1 MMIKLNCSLCLP
13 NTLKVRSRIRVFKL
27 VPQSFLL
34 HQMFGI
40 LESSLTLQCPWT
52 ITLKKV
58 CQSSFFQI
66 RNLSSIRK
74 MLPKST
80 AEILVHAFIISRLDN
95 GNALLNGISEQQI
108 HKLQIVQNS
117 AARVLTNTHKFD
129 HITPVRRELHW
140 LPIRERIQYK
150 AALLTWKARNN
161 MAPSYIS
168 ELLTPYIPPRTLRS
182 SDKCLLETPR
192 TSSTSLGDRA
202 FSVAAPVLWNSLP
215 LHLRQTNSLYKFKT
229 GLKTFLFNVA
239 YKS

>member
-1 MMIKLNCSLCLP
+1 MKNRFMKER
-13 NTLKVRSRIRVFKL
+13 KAY
-27 VPQSFLL
+27 
-34 HQMFGI
+34 MGI
-40 LESSLTLQCPWT
+40 DT
-52 ITLKKV
+52 I
-58 CQSSFFQI
+58 I
-66 RNLSSIRK
+66 Y
-74 MLPKST
+74 
-80 AEILVHAFIISRLDN
+80 LDN

-117 AARVLTNTHKFD
+117 AARVLTNTRKFD

-150 AALLTWKARNN
+150 TALLTWKARNN